1 MITPGF
7 GRCGDCGDPVLY
19 ALASSGDVIAFDAAF
34 QDGPWVIAWD
44 CTRTPRCRPV
54 GASVAVRASEY
65 RYERHAVA
73 CPARASVTDLAAERL
88 MRRRPV
94 PAQRAHRRERR
105 TAHAR

>member
-7 GRCGDCGDPVLY
+7 GRCPDCDERVLF
-19 ALASSGDVIAFDAAF
+19 ALAATGDVIAFDAAF
-34 QDGPWVIAWD
+34 EDGPWAVRWD

-54 GASVAVRASEY
+54 GAPEAIHLGDY
-65 RYERHAVA
+65 LYERHALA
-73 CPARASVTDLAAERL
+73 CPARATVADLTAERI

-94 PAQRAHRRERR
+94 TPRRHVPARR